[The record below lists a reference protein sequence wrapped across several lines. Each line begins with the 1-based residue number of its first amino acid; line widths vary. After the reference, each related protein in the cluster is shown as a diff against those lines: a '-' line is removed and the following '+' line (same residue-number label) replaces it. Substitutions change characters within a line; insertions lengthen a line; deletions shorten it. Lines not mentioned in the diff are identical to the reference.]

1 MDKVRNWSK
10 VLDNL
15 RDSGYIK
22 LDSKDD
28 YLLLFTTKGKDYI
41 QDMLVEDPEKENKK
55 FNHVWVLK
63 K

>member
-15 RDSGYIK
+15 KDSGYIK
-22 LDSKDD
+22 LDPKDD

-41 QDMLVEDPEKENKK
+41 QDMI
-55 FNHVWVLK
+55 
-63 K
+63 